1 MSKLMAAPRDAS
13 IARSGQGGG
22 KYHIIATRGD
32 VYGLAA
38 CGVQCLYLDCEEP
51 ATGLLINERC
61 NRPGCREGFAR
72 MNAVK
77 LIRPV
82 ADLLAELA
90 LYTTNTKQRKALLE
104 AAEDVRELV
113 DADYDYNAKLVKA
126 MTGTARHKSALRKA
140 SERRRV
146 AIARVAGES

>member
-1 MSKLMAAPRDAS
+1 
-13 IARSGQGGG
+13 
-22 KYHIIATRGD
+22 
-32 VYGLAA
+32 
-38 CGVQCLYLDCEEP
+38 
-51 ATGLLINERC
+51 
-61 NRPGCREGFAR
+61 